1 MTNGDILEGQWP
13 WMIVVNPE
21 GCDGIRGSRRRQRMR
36 LHQTTRRRQSIV
48 VVPRQQL
55 HIALKMHNVG
65 LLCWRASST
74 RLQPRHQEARWQR
87 WAVAGVVAGIVNEN
101 GASQH
106 RPIRRQPSA
115 SASRPWAATSD
126 EALQAPKTTSTCTPT
141 NPQPPKGSQPKEKKG
156 HQERNALHGIVC
168 PDQRPPAK
176 IKELAAF
183 SDPTSSFFLST
194 MHAAAVADCCSCPL
208 NSPLEPSHRACC
220 SLPRRHRLHPVAIN
234 IDIVSSSRPDDD
246 DRLTLWFFRPS
257 AMK

>member
-13 WMIVVNPE
+13 WTIVVNPE
-21 GCDGIRGSRRRQRMR
+21 GCDGIRGSRRRQWMR
-36 LHQTTRRRQSIV
+36 LHQTKRRRQSI

-55 HIALKMHNVG
+55 HIALQMYNVG

-87 WAVAGVVAGIVNEN
+87 WAAAGVVAGIVNEN

-141 NPQPPKGSQPKEKKG
+141 NPQPPKGSQPKEKKATKKGMPCTALFVLTKG
-156 HQERNALHGIVC
+156 H
-168 PDQRPPAK
+168 PQRSK
-176 IKELAAF
+176 
-183 SDPTSSFFLST
+183 
-194 MHAAAVADCCSCPL
+194 
-208 NSPLEPSHRACC
+208 NSPHSATQQAPSFCRRCMQ
-220 SLPRRHRLHPVAIN
+220 LPSR
-234 IDIVSSSRPDDD
+234 IVVLVR
-246 DRLTLWFFRPS
+246 
-257 AMK
+257 